1 MRSKRE
7 QAGTV
12 PYFSSTDY
20 TFPFGKGNLPKTLS
34 HFVMNNGRT
43 KAAIVRRKALLSSP
57 VVKVQDKLV
66 PLGEYSYGID
76 LKGVE
81 FINLLAEKSWRGPP
95 PKRPRRI
102 LKLVS
107 HWLQR

>member
-1 MRSKRE
+1 
-7 QAGTV
+7 
-12 PYFSSTDY
+12 
-20 TFPFGKGNLPKTLS
+20 
-34 HFVMNNGRT
+34 MNNGRT
-43 KAAIVRRKALLSSP
+43 HAAIVRRKALLSSP
-57 VVKVQDKLV
+57 VVKVEDKLV
-66 PLGEYSYGID
+66 LLGDYSYGID

-107 HWLQR
+107 HWLQREYSLIALRYVITKCYNAALALLHCGIITRP

>member
-1 MRSKRE
+1 
-7 QAGTV
+7 
-12 PYFSSTDY
+12 
-20 TFPFGKGNLPKTLS
+20 
-34 HFVMNNGRT
+34 MNNGRT

-81 FINLLAEKSWRGPP
+81 FINLSAEKSWRGPP

-107 HWLQR
+107 HWLQREYSLIALRYVITKCYNAAPALLHCGIIIKK